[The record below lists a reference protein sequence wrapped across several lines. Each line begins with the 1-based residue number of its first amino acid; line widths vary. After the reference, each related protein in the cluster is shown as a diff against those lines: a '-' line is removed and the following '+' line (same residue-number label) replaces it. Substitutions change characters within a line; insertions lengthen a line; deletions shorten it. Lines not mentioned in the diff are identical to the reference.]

1 MVIDGHGGR
10 AAADFVAEN
19 LGRNIMN
26 EIKQAGNV
34 GNQIEAA
41 IRRGYSVTDH
51 QFLNQVDYITRQR
64 HLKLSNFGQSSSSTF
79 NISRSV

>member
-26 EIKQAGNV
+26 EIQLLGND
-34 GNQIEAA
+34 GNRIEAA
-41 IRRGYSVTDH
+41 VRKGYSVTDE
-51 QFLNQVDYITRQR
+51 QFLNRVDY
-64 HLKLSNFGQSSSSTF
+64 HYF
-79 NISRSV
+79 